1 MSIERNRLLSLVE
14 FVQQSARLRRKPAA
28 RVNEHGLFALHEHQM
43 QGLPGIRVNVNGAE
57 SEDEIWLAVKRLHE
71 MKPPDITS
79 TVLRPWLQMTQSPN
93 EEPRLREATDGT
105 NLIAAGTHCSSATPP
120 EQGKPTIDP
129 EATVILSDYD
139 NAEQVRAQFTT
150 YIETRWRPWA
160 EEEKLRRKTIRLYSQ
175 LFTLK
180 QQLEGSIVE
189 AQLELVRA

>member
-1 MSIERNRLLSLVE
+1 
-14 FVQQSARLRRKPAA
+14 
-28 RVNEHGLFALHEHQM
+28 M